1 MNNCSCSHGHFFL
14 GMTTGFLVGSVV
26 GMSLSPSRREIKRVA
41 HKAAKSV
48 NEAVENLTD
57 AMGM

>member
-1 MNNCSCSHGHFFL
+1 MNRSCSHGHFFL
-14 GMTTGFLVGSVV
+14 GMGMGMVVGSIL
-26 GMSLSPSRREIKRVA
+26 GMNMSPSRREIKKVA

-48 NEAVENLTD
+48 NDAVEHLTE

>member
-1 MNNCSCSHGHFFL
+1 MNRNCSHGHFFL
-14 GMTTGFLVGSVV
+14 GMGMGMVIGSIL
-26 GMSLSPSRREIKRVA
+26 GMNMSPSRREIKKVA

-48 NEAVENLTD
+48 NDAVEHLTE

>member
-1 MNNCSCSHGHFFL
+1 MNCNGSHGHFFFGL
-14 GMTTGFLVGSVV
+14 GMGMVIGSVI
-26 GMSLSPSRREIKRVA
+26 GMNMAPSRREIKKVA

-48 NEAVENLTD
+48 NEAVDHLTE

>member
-1 MNNCSCSHGHFFL
+1 MNCNGSHGHFFL
-14 GMTTGFLVGSVV
+14 GLGMGMVIGSVI
-26 GMSLSPSRREIKRVA
+26 GMNMCPTRREIKKVA

-48 NEAVENLTD
+48 NDAVDHLTE

>member
-1 MNNCSCSHGHFFL
+1 MNCNCSHGHFFL
-14 GMTTGFLVGSVV
+14 GLGMGMVIGSMI
-26 GMSLSPSRREIKRVA
+26 GMNMAPSRREIKKVA

-48 NEAVENLTD
+48 NEAVDHLTE

>member
-1 MNNCSCSHGHFFL
+1 MNRSCSHGHFFL
-14 GMTTGFLVGSVV
+14 GMGMGMVVGSIL
-26 GMSLSPSRREIKRVA
+26 GINMSPSRREIKKVA

-48 NEAVENLTD
+48 NDAVEHLTE

>member
-1 MNNCSCSHGHFFL
+1 MNGNCSNGHFFL
-14 GMTTGFLVGSVV
+14 GMGMGLVVGSII
-26 GMSLSPSRREIKRVA
+26 GMNMSPSRREIKKVA

-48 NEAVENLTD
+48 TDAVEHLTE

>member
-14 GMTTGFLVGSVV
+14 GMTTGFVVGSLM
-26 GMSLSPSRREIKRVA
+26 GMSLSPSRREIKHVA

-48 NEAVENLTD
+48 NEAVDHLTG

>member
-1 MNNCSCSHGHFFL
+1 MNCTGSHGHFFL
-14 GMTTGFLVGSVV
+14 GLGMGMVIGSVI
-26 GMSLSPSRREIKRVA
+26 GMNMSPTRREIKKVA

-48 NEAVENLTD
+48 NEAVDHLTE

>member
-1 MNNCSCSHGHFFL
+1 MNCNGSHGHFFL
-14 GMTTGFLVGSVV
+14 GLGMGMVIGSVI
-26 GMSLSPSRREIKRVA
+26 GMNMAPSRREIKKVA

-48 NEAVENLTD
+48 NEAVDHLTE